1 MKPKDSIYK
10 DLQVGCH
17 EIRLLHIEPLQYGAP
32 TQTPLS
38 LNFQTLVIKDEDCSN
53 ILVEAVQGLISCA
66 IQFSCLVPADWN
78 LSLKKTTDEQATK
91 FTDTIT
97 TIVLRVVQRRYA
109 DFRDG
114 LDKITTFS
122 QSWEDDFA
130 VQGKGAIFAHRL
142 APADAFFEDMSQ
154 HPDVQFDNRYD
165 REVDMAISEA
175 AYGLRTKLKLD
186 GIAPTGLMKKVSAVL
201 PNGIATKLLP
211 KNLDRVGAALVE
223 HFPRL
228 IFETFQDILSDKN
241 AAIPTGW
248 SSSSLQKQVFEV
260 LAPYTRRLPPRD
272 EMTGNSLEG
281 QRLAQTLTKL
291 QNCCERVAK
300 CFRTLSIPPFIAL
313 SYTWGDKNDKV
324 PIRIGGRPANITR
337 NLFDALRA
345 IQNERTLNGMP
356 VWADALCIDQDDKE
370 EVIREIKRMVQV
382 YREASRIIVWL
393 GKIPDTCDLHGIT
406 PSVDLKSIPPL
417 QEADI
422 RAVNG
427 ASSQIRQRTYN
438 KILSCL
444 ALFQMPYWNRT
455 WIFQELMAAHLG
467 SIFFFWDKLHP
478 IRRLIDAIMVFRYI
492 QFPQS
497 PVNPRPTRSASH
509 LLADDAVETYWKCC
523 QSAAEAA
530 RRLSSIE
537 LATQE
542 HAAEPRDGIQEDYWI
557 KLLVDRSLHSEA
569 EKPQD
574 LVYGLLG
581 IQPKGLQALVEPDY
595 DRPKER
601 VFADFTV
608 ALVQYKG
615 LDFLFSAMFMPAGA
629 QPSWIINH
637 QITEGT
643 ILSFGLAFAWHDSK
657 AGGKGNPHVRF
668 TNDTYQMHCWGA
680 LVDQLNPCKNASRS
694 KHRLGASRM
703 IDHIFRSHT
712 ISPEEMNRNAF
723 PFLVFHT
730 LNMLALGGLQLEDW
744 LENHTSVEIEGVKA
758 QDFIPRG
765 VDRHELEK
773 KMGLLFRRRVVLTE
787 QGRLAFVPRDSQ
799 LGDQIFIFPSCNM
812 PIVVRKLGERYRI
825 VGPCYVEGIM
835 FGEASVHADW
845 QEITIV

>member
-1 MKPKDSIYK
+1 MKPKGSIYK

-17 EIRLLHIEPLQYGAP
+17 EIRLLHIEPLQQGAP
-32 TQTPLS
+32 VQTPLS
-38 LNFQTLVIKDEDCSN
+38 LNFDTLVIKDEDCSN
-53 ILVEAVQGLISCA
+53 ILVEAVKGLISCA
-66 IQFSCLVPADWN
+66 IQFTCLVPADWN
-78 LSLKKTTDEQATK
+78 LSLKKTTDEQARK

-97 TIVLRVVQRRYA
+97 TTVLRVVQKHYA
-109 DFRDG
+109 DFKDG
-114 LDKITTFS
+114 LERTTKIS
-122 QSWEDDFA
+122 QSWENDFA
-130 VQGKGAIFAHRL
+130 IQGKGAVFAHRL
-142 APADAFFEDMSQ
+142 ASADAFFEEISQ

-186 GIAPTGLMKKVSAVL
+186 GIAPTGLMKKVSAIL
-201 PNGIATKLLP
+201 PNGITTKLLP

-228 IFETFQDILSDKN
+228 IFQTFQDILSDSN
-241 AAIPTGW
+241 AAIPAGW
-248 SSSSLQKQVFEV
+248 SCSSMQKQVFEV
-260 LAPYTRRLPPRD
+260 LAPYTRRLPPGD
-272 EMTGNSLEG
+272 EMTDNSLEG
-281 QRLAQTLTKL
+281 QRLAQTLAKL
-291 QNCCERVAK
+291 QSCCERVVK
-300 CFRTLSIPPFIAL
+300 CFRTLSIPLFIAL
-313 SYTWGDKNDKV
+313 SYTWGNKNDKV

-345 IQNERTLNGMP
+345 IQNEPTLNGMP

-382 YREASRIIVWL
+382 YRHASRIIVWL
-393 GKIPDTCDLHGIT
+393 GRIPDTCDLHGIT

-427 ASSQIRQRTYN
+427 ASTQIRQRTYN

-467 SIFFFWDKLHP
+467 SIFFFWDKLYP
-478 IRRLIDAIMVFRYI
+478 IRRLLDAIIAFRYI

-497 PVNPRPTRSASH
+497 PVNPRQTRSADP
-509 LLADDAVETYWKCC
+509 LLTDDAVETFWKCC

-530 RRLSSIE
+530 RRLNSIE
-537 LATQE
+537 LAALE
-542 HAAEPRDGIQEDYWI
+542 YAAESRDGRQEDYWI
-557 KLLVDRSLHSEA
+557 KLLIDRSLNSEA

-581 IQPKGLQALVEPDY
+581 IQPKGLQALIEPDY

-615 LDFLFSAMFMPAGA
+615 LGFLFSAMCAPAGA

-643 ILSFGLAFAWHDSK
+643 VLSFGLAFAWYDSR

-668 TNDTYQMHCWGA
+668 TIDENQMHCRGA

-694 KHRLGASRM
+694 KQRLGARRM
-703 IDHIFRSHT
+703 IDHIFKSHT
-712 ISPEEMNRNAF
+712 ISPEEVDRNAF
-723 PFLVFHT
+723 PFLISQT
-730 LNMLALGGLQLEDW
+730 LNMLGPGRLQLEDW
-744 LENHTSVEIEGVKA
+744 LEKHTSVEVEGMKA

-765 VDRHELEK
+765 ADRHELEK

-787 QGRLAFVPRDSQ
+787 QVRFAFVPRDSQ
-799 LGDQIFIFPSCNM
+799 LGDQILIFPRCKM

-835 FGEASVHADW
+835 FGEASISADW